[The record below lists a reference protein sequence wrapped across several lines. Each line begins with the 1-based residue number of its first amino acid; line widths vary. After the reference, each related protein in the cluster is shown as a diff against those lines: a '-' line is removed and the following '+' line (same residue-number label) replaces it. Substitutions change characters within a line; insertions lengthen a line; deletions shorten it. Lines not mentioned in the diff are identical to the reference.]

1 MSHYETLGVAANAT
15 PEEIKQAFRKQAK
28 QHHPDLGGDAAK
40 FQSINEAYETL
51 SDPQKKHQFD
61 NPNPFGN
68 MNFHNQ
74 GGTPFGFQFH
84 QQSFNINDME
94 ISAIQVNQ
102 AQTLLKQAYNQS
114 KRIEIQDPDKSLVI
128 EYNTPERDFFLS
140 QIEKLSTESKFNNI
154 TLSYYQKVNDEQ
166 WSFSALPSIWSYI
179 FKDLFT
185 CPRPNNPNIRE
196 YVRQVNKEI
205 YERTDAIMQN
215 KLSNRATVED
225 FETITYEFKNP
236 NGIIINVN
244 DKATQLLNDPSVDD
258 YTKGVITA
266 LKNPQGLIYLIQ
278 KKTLL

>member
-1 MSHYETLGVAANAT
+1 
-15 PEEIKQAFRKQAK
+15 
-28 QHHPDLGGDAAK
+28 
-40 FQSINEAYETL
+40 
-51 SDPQKKHQFD
+51 
-61 NPNPFGN
+61 
-68 MNFHNQ
+68 
-74 GGTPFGFQFH
+74 
-84 QQSFNINDME
+84 ME

-179 FKDLFT
+179 FKDSFT

-215 KLSNRATVED
+215 KLSNRATVEN

>member
-1 MSHYETLGVAANAT
+1 
-15 PEEIKQAFRKQAK
+15 
-28 QHHPDLGGDAAK
+28 
-40 FQSINEAYETL
+40 
-51 SDPQKKHQFD
+51 
-61 NPNPFGN
+61 
-68 MNFHNQ
+68 
-74 GGTPFGFQFH
+74 
-84 QQSFNINDME
+84 ME

-154 TLSYYQKVNDEQ
+154 TLSYYQKVEHEQ

-179 FKDLFT
+179 FKDSFT

-215 KLSNRATVED
+215 KLSNRVTVED

-258 YTKGVITA
+258 YTKGVINA
-266 LKNPQGLIYLIQ
+266 LKNPEGLIYLIQ
-278 KKTLL
+278 NKTLL

>member
-1 MSHYETLGVAANAT
+1 
-15 PEEIKQAFRKQAK
+15 
-28 QHHPDLGGDAAK
+28 
-40 FQSINEAYETL
+40 
-51 SDPQKKHQFD
+51 
-61 NPNPFGN
+61 
-68 MNFHNQ
+68 
-74 GGTPFGFQFH
+74 
-84 QQSFNINDME
+84 ME

-166 WSFSALPSIWSYI
+166 LSFSALPSIWSYI
-179 FKDLFT
+179 FKDSFT

-215 KLSNRATVED
+215 KLSNRATVEN